1 MTVKA
6 LSERS
11 IHVLSGLAAMILG
24 LAAVTFGVEVAN
36 GALKAKYQL
45 TATFTAAGQGLQSR
59 SDVKIHGVNIGR
71 VKSVRLVDGKA
82 QVRMDIDAGQHVPVD
97 AKATIR
103 PKTLFGEKFV
113 DVDPGDHETSGPFLR
128 DEGQIKDTLGGFELE
143 QVLADAYPILKAI
156 KPEDL
161 VVVLDELAKAGAGEG
176 PAIARQIDNFQK
188 LGDIQVAHNADTDQ
202 FLRDLASLSA
212 TLDQHAGD
220 IVAGA
225 HDLNDAL
232 PTLNQRGDKVAT
244 TLEQT
249 ARLSADLADL
259 LEANQPFL
267 VKGVTEGSKVLQ
279 IVVDRQGQIGPLVLG
294 LRHYLE
300 LQAEVA
306 RIPFGDGTVLAAI
319 KFVIGE
325 DCPTARAQNGCLS
338 PGGGLPVTP
347 PPLGAP
353 SAAPGAGSGSPGGLL
368 GTGVPVPVTPVPPLS
383 GAGAISALLQG
394 LRR

>member
-1 MTVKA
+1 MLKP

-11 IHVLSGLAAMILG
+11 IHVLSGLAAMVMG
-24 LAAVTFGVEVAN
+24 MAAVTFGVEVAN

-45 TATFTAAGQGLQSR
+45 SATFTAAGQGLQSR

-113 DVDPGDHETSGPFLR
+113 DVDPGDHETSGPFLH

-161 VVVLDELAKAGAGEG
+161 VVVLDELSKAGAGEG
-176 PAIARQIDNFQK
+176 PAIARQIGNFQK
-188 LGDIQVAHNADTDQ
+188 LADVQVAHDPDTDR
-202 FLRDLASLSA
+202 FLRDLASLSSE
-212 TLDQHAGD
+212 LDQRAGD

-232 PTLNQRGDKVAT
+232 PA
-244 TLEQT
+244 
-249 ARLSADLADL
+249 
-259 LEANQPFL
+259 
-267 VKGVTEGSKVLQ
+267 
-279 IVVDRQGQIGPLVLG
+279 
-294 LRHYLE
+294 
-300 LQAEVA
+300 
-306 RIPFGDGTVLAAI
+306 
-319 KFVIGE
+319 
-325 DCPTARAQNGCLS
+325 
-338 PGGGLPVTP
+338 
-347 PPLGAP
+347 
-353 SAAPGAGSGSPGGLL
+353 
-368 GTGVPVPVTPVPPLS
+368 
-383 GAGAISALLQG
+383 
-394 LRR
+394 